1 MDRDNAGFDR
11 LEILTHTRADTV
23 RSVLLE
29 GVELDPI
36 TYTPE
41 IHEDRLL
48 LSFPKV
54 EGVEDNLVRL
64 EVQFDAAVLRYGT
77 KFTGW
82 VFNSDDP
89 DSIRQQIS
97 PGNATFRFS
106 GDDLSVRTPIG
117 GDLLIDVEVSSN
129 PFTPNGDGINDEL
142 ILDYRLL
149 QVTIDRPVSL
159 QIFDL
164 AGRQVGIGAMIEAR
178 SGVGQQRWDGMGL
191 DGVPVPPGT
200 YIYRLFLGTGEAELQ
215 LGTVSIAY

>member
-178 SGVGQQRWDGMGL
+178 SGVGRQRWDGMGL
-191 DGVPVPPGT
+191 DGLPVAPGT
-200 YIYRLFLGTGEAELQ
+200 YIYRLFLGTGEDELQ